1 MSLRCWL
8 DKYFR
13 WGFHQLERG
22 IIYLRKSVKNVA
34 LSTALIFSFVQWIS
48 PTLTS
53 VQWCPLSYTAQ
64 SICSGMVDLISEATR
79 GQKAPG
85 VLVYALQPWQG
96 ALVSVYH
103 LWGGNCVSFM
113 LPRQRAWHKQP
124 QTCSLTLLHCRN
136 AWIKESVVM
145 AKGIGKV
152 RGGKKEGG
160 GEGRRGKWGLKVWL
174 FPSNTDQWSEN
185 LLASHHKDYGGT
197 WDVRLG
203 TRGRRQTLK
212 IQTPAGHLTLRD
224 TEALGLSRLDKQLF
238 S

>member
-1 MSLRCWL
+1 MDFPHSLVR
-8 DKYFR
+8 
-13 WGFHQLERG
+13 
-22 IIYLRKSVKNVA
+22 SVA
-34 LSTALIFSFVQWIS
+34 STILH
-48 PTLTS
+48 
-53 VQWCPLSYTAQ
+53 AQ
-64 SICSGMVDLISEATR
+64 SICSGMVDLISEATS
-79 GQKAPG
+79 GQKPPG

-145 AKGIGKV
+145 AKGIGKA

-160 GEGRRGKWGLKVWL
+160 TEGWRGKWGLKVWL
-174 FPSNTDQWSEN
+174 FPSDTDQWSGN

-203 TRGRRQTLK
+203 TRGRRLHNSKPWTRWGDRHLRSRRQQVMWLSETLK
-212 IQTPAGHLTLRD
+212 P
-224 TEALGLSRLDKQLF
+224 
-238 S
+238 